1 MTNKKNPPSA
11 SRRDLGFATR
21 AVRGGTQRSDFGE
34 HSEALYLTS
43 SFVFDDAQ
51 QAADRF
57 QNREPGMVYSR
68 FSNPSVQMFEERLAS
83 LENAERCVAT
93 SSGMAAILATCLG
106 LLKAGDHVVSTP
118 SLFGATVQLFENTL
132 RKFNVPV
139 DYVPLTDAQAW
150 AKAVTPA
157 TKLFYLETPSNPLT
171 ELADIAAIAAVAHKH
186 GITLVVDNC
195 FCTPAL
201 QQPLALGADLVLHSA
216 TKYLDGQGRVLGGAV
231 AGRSELIEPIF
242 QVVRTCGPSLSPFNA
257 WVLHKGLETL
267 DLRMRAHSA
276 SALALAGW
284 LEQHPRVAR
293 VLYPGLASHPQHAL
307 AMQQQSAGGAIVS
320 FEVKGANPTEQRQH
334 AFSLI
339 NAVQIMSV
347 TGNLGDT
354 RTTITHP
361 ASTTHGRIS
370 PQAREQA
377 GIRES
382 LVRIAVGLED
392 LEDLKADLDAGLA
405 A

>member
-1 MTNKKNPPSA
+1 MTNKKNPSSA

-118 SLFGATVQLFENTL
+118 SLFGATVQLFETTL
-132 RKFNVPV
+132 RKFSVPV
-139 DYVPLTDAQAW
+139 DYVPLTDPQAW

-171 ELADIAAIAAVAHKH
+171 EIADIAAIAAVARKH
-186 GITLVVDNC
+186 GITMVVDNC

-307 AMQQQSAGGAIVS
+307 AMRQQNAGGAIVS
-320 FEVKGANPTEQRQH
+320 FELKGTNPAEQRQR

-339 NAVQIMSV
+339 DAVQIMSV

-377 GIRES
+377 GICEG